1 MNLYRILYNSY
12 SLAALKRDGLKDE
25 RVMLL
30 DAWKEVEVKD
40 GSPELVEKVYPR
52 RVAMKRMVTGNNGED
67 VGWEEYYDYQ
77 FPDDE
82 ASSAG
87 LKILEN
93 AMKWKQMMAA
103 GKEESVLGK
112 RPAEEDI
119 QEWTSKYS
127 VAVLLNINDVLF
139 Y

>member
-1 MNLYRILYNSY
+1 
-12 SLAALKRDGLKDE
+12 
-25 RVMLL
+25 MLL

-119 QEWTSKYS
+119 QE
-127 VAVLLNINDVLF
+127 
-139 Y
+139 